1 MRKQRILIFF
11 FIVMH
16 FLMASAQNKKA
27 IDSLNILLSKSKDDT
42 NKVLLLNRLCNEYK
56 YFDPNKALVYVQSG
70 ESLAT
75 QLNFKKGKALCLDNI
90 GTIYCDQGDYENA
103 LINYFKAFKINEII
117 GNKKG
122 ISYNLSNIGIVYR
135 TLKKFDK
142 ALEYQFKGLKIDE
155 NLGNHNAIAEDHVN
169 IGNTYFDA
177 ENYKE
182 AMAYYNK
189 ALKFFVE
196 TSNKKNTASVLNNI
210 GAIYFNGN
218 NFQLAVEYFNRA
230 IKIFESEG
238 DKQGIAM
245 DLNNIAE
252 VYAAQEKYENALE
265 YYNKSL
271 IISTEIGA
279 KNLLEAN
286 YIGLSEVSAKMNNY
300 KAAYDYHK
308 LYFDITSSIMNSETN
323 SLINELA
330 IKYETEKKEKE
341 NALLKEENIKQSFL
355 NHSQKE
361 TTNYLI
367 MGLIIVSLIGFT
379 FFGRSRRKEKEK
391 ENLEKIV
398 SERTSELNFKN
409 KQKELML
416 QEIHH
421 RVKNNL
427 QVISSLLRLQTHYK
441 GEKDVDEI
449 LNNCIDRIKCMAIL
463 HDKLCQ
469 ANDYSEINLQ
479 EYFSEL
485 ISYVSQNYDNVSPN
499 TKIELN
505 ITPLTLHI
513 NKLIP
518 CGLIINELV
527 SNVYKYAFDEKSINN
542 LIQISFSK
550 NDIDNTYHLSIRDN
564 GKGYPENFN
573 IDEQGGLGMVIV
585 QSLVEQLDGTLSFEK
600 NGGTIINIS
609 FQ

>member
-1 MRKQRILIFF
+1 MRFSIAYSQKES
-11 FIVMH
+11 V
-16 FLMASAQNKKA
+16 
-27 IDSLNILLSKSKDDT
+27 IDSLNALLSKSDDDT
-42 NKVLLLNRLCNEYK
+42 NKVMLLNRLYYEYK
-56 YFDPNKALVYVQSG
+56 NLDPNKALTCVREG
-70 ESLAT
+70 ELLAT
-75 QLNFKKGKALCLDNI
+75 RLNFKKGKALCLDKI
-90 GTIYCDQGDYENA
+90 GRLYCDLGEYENA
-103 LINYFKAFKINEII
+103 LANYFKAFKINEAIR
-117 GNKKG
+117 NKKG
-122 ISYNLSNIGIVYR
+122 ISDNLCNIGITYR
-135 TLKKFDK
+135 TLQNYEK
-142 ALEYQFKGLKIDE
+142 ALEYQFKGLKMDE
-155 NLGNHNAIAEDHVN
+155 NLQNKSAIAEDNVN

-182 AMAYYNK
+182 AMTYYNK
-189 ALKFFVE
+189 ALKYFVE
-196 TSNKKNTASVLNNI
+196 ISNKKNTASVLNNI
-210 GAIYFNGN
+210 GAVYFNGN
-218 NFQLAVEYFNRA
+218 NFQFAVEYFNRA
-230 IKIFESEG
+230 INIFEAEG
-238 DKQGIAM
+238 DKEGVAM
-245 DLNNIAE
+245 DLNNIGE
-252 VYAAQEKYENALE
+252 VYAAQKKYEKALE
-265 YYNKSL
+265 YYKKSL
-271 IISTEIGA
+271 TLSAEIGA
-279 KNLLEAN
+279 KSLLQAN
-286 YIGLSEVSAKMNNY
+286 YNGLSEISAQMNNY
-300 KAAYDYHK
+300 KAAFEYHK
-308 LYFDITSSIMNSETN
+308 LYFDITNSLMNSETN
-323 SLINELA
+323 SRINELA

-341 NALLKEENIKQSFL
+341 NALLKQENIKQSFL
-355 NHSQKE
+355 NHNQKAV
-361 TTNYLI
+361 TNYLI

-398 SERTSELNFKN
+398 SERTAELNFKN

-485 ISYVSQNYDNVSPN
+485 ISYVSKNYDNVSPN
-499 TKIELN
+499 TKIELD

-527 SNVYKYAFDEKSINN
+527 SNVYKYAFDKNSLDN

-550 NDIDNTYHLSIRDN
+550 NDSDNTYHLTIRDN
-564 GKGYPENFN
+564 GKGYPENFD
-573 IDEQGGLGMVIV
+573 IDKQAGLGMVIV
-585 QSLVEQLDGTLSFEK
+585 QSLVEQLDGILSIEK
-600 NGGTIINIS
+600 NKGTIINIS

>member
-1 MRKQRILIFF
+1 
-11 FIVMH
+11 
-16 FLMASAQNKKA
+16 
-27 IDSLNILLSKSKDDT
+27 
-42 NKVLLLNRLCNEYK
+42 
-56 YFDPNKALVYVQSG
+56 
-70 ESLAT
+70 
-75 QLNFKKGKALCLDNI
+75 
-90 GTIYCDQGDYENA
+90 
-103 LINYFKAFKINEII
+103 
-117 GNKKG
+117 
-122 ISYNLSNIGIVYR
+122 
-135 TLKKFDK
+135 
-142 ALEYQFKGLKIDE
+142 
-155 NLGNHNAIAEDHVN
+155 
-169 IGNTYFDA
+169 
-177 ENYKE
+177 
-182 AMAYYNK
+182 
-189 ALKFFVE
+189 
-196 TSNKKNTASVLNNI
+196 
-210 GAIYFNGN
+210 
-218 NFQLAVEYFNRA
+218 
-230 IKIFESEG
+230 
-238 DKQGIAM
+238 
-245 DLNNIAE
+245 
-252 VYAAQEKYENALE
+252 
-265 YYNKSL
+265 
-271 IISTEIGA
+271 
-279 KNLLEAN
+279 
-286 YIGLSEVSAKMNNY
+286 
-300 KAAYDYHK
+300 
-308 LYFDITSSIMNSETN
+308 MNSETN

-367 MGLIIVSLIGFT
+367 MGLIIASLIGFT
-379 FFGRSRRKEKEK
+379 FFGRSRRKEREK

-398 SERTSELNFKN
+398 SERTAELNFKN

-485 ISYVSQNYDNVSPN
+485 INYVSQNYDNVSPN

-527 SNVYKYAFDEKSINN
+527 SNVYKYAFDKNSLNN

-550 NDIDNTYHLSIRDN
+550 NDIDNTYHLTIRDN
-564 GKGYPENFN
+564 GKGYPENFD
-573 IDEQGGLGMVIV
+573 IDKQGGLGMVIV

>member
-1 MRKQRILIFF
+1 MRKLKTLVFF

-16 FLMASAQNKKA
+16 FSFAYAQNKSI
-27 IDSLNILLSKSKDDT
+27 IDSLNVLLSMAKEDT
-42 NKVLLLNRLCNEYK
+42 NKVIFLNRLCIK
-56 YFDPNKALVYVQSG
+56 YINSDPNKALTCAQLG
-70 ESLAT
+70 ETLAT
-75 QLNFKKGKALCLDNI
+75 HLNYKVGKALCLDNI
-90 GTIYCDQGDYENA
+90 GTLYCNKGEYEHA
-103 LINYFKAFKINEII
+103 LVNYFKALKINEAL
-117 GNKKG
+117 GNRKG
-122 ISYNLSNIGIVYR
+122 ISNNLNNIGIIYR
-135 TLKKFDK
+135 ILKKFDT

-155 NLGNHNAIAEDHVN
+155 GLGNKVAIAKDN
-169 IGNTYFDA
+169 ISIGNIYYDA

-182 AMAYYNK
+182 AMTYYNK
-189 ALKFFVE
+189 ALKYFVE
-196 TSNKKNTASVLNNI
+196 TSDKKNTASVLNNI
-210 GAIYFNGN
+210 GAIYFNRN
-218 NFQLAVEYFNRA
+218 NFQLAVEYFSRA
-230 IKIFESEG
+230 VKIYESEG
-238 DKQGIAM
+238 DKYGVAM

-252 VYAAQEKYENALE
+252 VYAAQKKYENALE

-271 IISTEIGA
+271 ALSTEISA
-279 KNLLEAN
+279 KDLLQAN
-286 YIGLSEVSAKMNNY
+286 YNGLSEVSAKMNNY
-300 KAAYDYHK
+300 NAAYEYHK
-308 LYFDITSSIMNSETN
+308 LYFDITNSIMNSETN
-323 SLINELA
+323 SRINELV

-341 NALLKEENIKQSFL
+341 NALLKAENTKQSFL
-355 NHSQKE
+355 HNNQKE
-361 TTNYLI
+361 ITNYLI

-398 SERTSELNFKN
+398 SERTAELNFKN

-427 QVISSLLRLQTHYK
+427 QVISSLLRLQTNYK
-441 GEKDVDEI
+441 GAKDVDEI

-485 ISYVSQNYDNVSPN
+485 TSYVSKNYDNVSPN

-505 ITPLTLHI
+505 VTPLTLHI

-527 SNVYKYAFDEKSINN
+527 SNAYKYAFKESSLNN

-550 NDIDNTYHLSIRDN
+550 NDLNDTYQLTVRDN
-564 GKGYPENFN
+564 GKGIPENFDLD
-573 IDEQGGLGMVIV
+573 IQGGLGMVIV
-585 QSLVEQLDGTLSFEK
+585 QSLVEQLDGTLSFER
-600 NGGTIINIS
+600 NNGTIINVL

>member
-1 MRKQRILIFF
+1 MLKLKILVFF
-11 FIVMH
+11 FTVMH
-16 FLMASAQNKKA
+16 FSNACAQIKGT
-27 IDSLNILLSKSKDDT
+27 IDSLNMLLSKSEDDT
-42 NKVLLLNRLCNEYK
+42 NKVILLNRLCHAYK
-56 YFDPNKALVYVQSG
+56 NMDPNKAFEYIHLGQ
-70 ESLAT
+70 SLAT
-75 QLNFKKGKALCLDNI
+75 QLNFKKGNALCFDNI
-90 GTIYCDQGDYENA
+90 GTLYCDQGEYENA
-103 LINYFKAFKINEII
+103 LINYFKAFKINETI
-117 GNKKG
+117 GNRKG
-122 ISYNLSNIGIVYR
+122 ISDNLSNIGIIYR
-135 TLKKFDK
+135 TLKKFEK

-155 NLGNHNAIAEDHVN
+155 YLKNRNAIAEDNVN

-196 TSNKKNTASVLNNI
+196 ISNKKSAASVLNNI
-210 GAIYFNGN
+210 GAIYFSGQ
-218 NFQLAVEYFNRA
+218 NFQLAVEYFIRA
-230 IKIFESEG
+230 IKIFEIEG

-245 DLNNIAE
+245 DLNNIGE
-252 VYAAQEKYENALE
+252 VYAAQKKYEKALE
-265 YYNKSL
+265 YYKKSL

-279 KNLLEAN
+279 KNLLQAN
-286 YIGLSEVSAKMNNY
+286 YIGLSDVSSKMNNY
-300 KAAYDYHK
+300 KAAYEFHK
-308 LYFDITSSIMNSETN
+308 LYFDITKSLMNSETN

-341 NALLKEENIKQSFL
+341 NALLKQENIKQSFL
-355 NHSQKE
+355 NHNQKVV
-361 TTNYLI
+361 TNYLI
-367 MGLIIVSLIGFT
+367 MGLIIVSLLGFT

-398 SERTSELNFKN
+398 SERTSELKLKN

-427 QVISSLLRLQTHYK
+427 QVITSLLRLQTHYR
-441 GEKDVDEI
+441 GDKDVDEI
-449 LNNCIDRIKCMAIL
+449 LNNCVDRIKCMAIL

-479 EYFSEL
+479 DYFSEL
-485 ISYVSQNYDNVSPN
+485 ITYVSKNYENVSPN

-513 NKLIP
+513 DKLIP

-527 SNVYKYAFDEKSINN
+527 SNAYKYAFDENSLNN

-550 NDIDNTYHLSIRDN
+550 NDLENIYHLTIRDN
-564 GKGYPENFN
+564 GKGFADNFD
-573 IDEQGGLGMVIV
+573 IDKQGGLGMVIV
-585 QSLVEQLDGTLSFEK
+585 QSLVEQLDGPLSFEQDS
-600 NGGTIINIS
+600 GTIINIS